1 MALLAITGSYPYQ
14 LQLAVDDGTNE
25 YYILDNNCS
34 KRIVPDTVAEHL
46 FRSYNLLHAMRR
58 GRKFEN
64 KGLEDG
70 AFARLHRKM
79 VYLFNQLDT
88 EILCDDC
95 IMQDLCESAEKP
107 IFRDINSELEPDELC
122 AQYTSTDVE
131 CQCDVCMSQY
141 GS

>member
-1 MALLAITGSYPYQ
+1 MDLLAITGSYPYQ
-14 LQLAVDDGTNE
+14 LQLCVNDNE
-25 YYILDNNCS
+25 YCIMDNNYT
-34 KRIVPDTVAEHL
+34 KRSISVSTAEHL
-46 FRSYNLLHAMRR
+46 FRSHSLLHTMRR

-79 VYLFNQLDT
+79 VYLFNELDT
-88 EILCDDC
+88 EVLCDTC
-95 IMQDLCESAEKP
+95 IMQDLCKSPEKP
-107 IFRDINSELEPDELC
+107 IFMDMNAELEPYELC